1 MENGTDT
8 ATATTSEDQQ
18 RITRSAGIV
27 SIAVM
32 ASRLLGLVREKV
44 IAYYFAAGVGG
55 DAFYA
60 AFRIPNLM
68 RDLFGEG
75 ALSKAFVTTFTATEL
90 EDGEEAAWR
99 LASRVFNASFL
110 LLTLITVIGIFA
122 APAIVDLIFAGKGFQ
137 DVPLDPS
144 EHFGFNSKRDL
155 TVYLTQIMFPY
166 LILVSLAAV
175 TMGLLNSKGK
185 FGLPASASSFFN
197 IGSLIVGVWGYYV
210 APDLGLHRT
219 TGMAV
224 GVLVGGALQ
233 FLIQVPSMRR
243 VGFRYQPLLSFRDE
257 RVRQVMRL
265 IAPAIL
271 GVAALQVNVLV
282 NSIFASEGVGWLTW
296 INRAFRL
303 MHLPIGVFGVAIS
316 TVALP
321 NLAKLVAGGDMKAYR
336 RSFSYALRLMFLLT
350 VPASIGLMVLA
361 EPICRL
367 IFEGGQANPLDTQQT
382 AGALFYYAFGLC
394 GFSAVKIAT
403 DGFYT
408 FNDTRTPAV
417 VSLCTVGL
425 NILLNY
431 LFIYRFGFDHRS
443 LALSTSCTI
452 TLNFL
457 ALLFLLRGKA
467 GGLGLS
473 GIWSLLVKLAF
484 ASAVMGSVCWWGYTQ
499 IEGWLGVES
508 LIARLIGVFVPI
520 GLGMAVLV
528 VGAKLMRDPRVGS
541 VVGGNRSTA
550 IVGHQFIGTLVH

>member
-1 MENGTDT
+1 MTNGIDT
-8 ATATTSEDQQ
+8 ATATTSEDEQQ
-18 RITRSAGIV
+18 VTRSAGIV

-99 LASRVFNASFL
+99 LASHVFNATFL
-110 LLTLITVIGIFA
+110 LLTVITVVGIFA
-122 APAIVDLIFAGKGFQ
+122 APAIVDLIFTGKGFQ
-137 DVPLDPS
+137 EVPLDPS
-144 EHFGFNSKRDL
+144 EHFGFESKRDL

-197 IGSLIVGVWGYYV
+197 VGSLIVGVCGYYL
-210 APDLGLHRT
+210 APSFDLHRT

-233 FLIQVPSMRR
+233 FLIQVPSMQRA
-243 VGFRYQPLLSFRDE
+243 GFHYQPLLSFRDE

-265 IAPAIL
+265 IGPAIL
-271 GVAALQVNVLV
+271 GVAALQINVLV
-282 NSIFASEGVGWLTW
+282 NSIFASEGQGWLTW

-321 NLAKLVAGGDMKAYR
+321 NLAKLVAEGEMDAYR

-382 AGALFYYAFGLC
+382 AVALFYYGFGLC

-425 NILLNY
+425 NITLNY
-431 LFIYRFGFDHRS
+431 LFIYRLGFDHRS

-457 ALLFLLRGKA
+457 VLLFLLRGKA
-467 GGLGLS
+467 EGLGLG
-473 GIWSLLVKLAF
+473 GIWLLLVKLAVV
-484 ASAVMGSVCWWGYTQ
+484 STVMGAVCWWGYTQ
-499 IEGWLGVES
+499 IEGWLGVERI
-508 LIARLIGVFVPI
+508 IARLIGVFVPI
-520 GLGMAVLV
+520 GLGVAVLV
-528 VGAKLMRDPRVGS
+528 VGAKLMRIRELDQLLG
-541 VVGGNRSTA
+541 A
-550 IVGHQFIGTLVH
+550 IARRL

>member
-1 MENGTDT
+1 MTNGIDTDT
-8 ATATTSEDQQ
+8 VTTTDDQQ
-18 RITRSAGIV
+18 RVTRSAGIV

-99 LASRVFNASFL
+99 LASRVFNATFL
-110 LLTLITVIGIFA
+110 LLTLITLIGILA
-122 APAIVDLIFAGKGFQ
+122 APAIVDLIFTGKGFQ
-137 DVPLDPS
+137 DVSIDPS
-144 EHFGFNSKRDL
+144 EHFGFDSKRDL
-155 TVYLTQIMFPY
+155 TVYLTRIMFPY

-210 APDLGLHRT
+210 APSFDLHRT

-224 GVLVGGALQ
+224 GVVIGGALQ

-243 VGFRYQPLLSFRDE
+243 VGFRYQPLLSFHDE
-257 RVRQVMRL
+257 RIRQVVRL
-265 IAPAIL
+265 IGPAIL
-271 GVAALQVNVLV
+271 GVAALQINVLV
-282 NSIFASEGVGWLTW
+282 NSIFASEGEGWLTW

-321 NLAKLVAGGDMKAYR
+321 NLAKLVTEGDMEAYR
-336 RSFSYALRLMFLLT
+336 RSFSHALRLTFLLT
-350 VPASIGLMVLA
+350 VPASIGLIVLA

-394 GFSAVKIAT
+394 GFSAAKIAT

-431 LFIYRFGFDHRS
+431 LFIYRLGFDHRS

-457 ALLFLLRGKA
+457 ALLFLLRGRV

-473 GIWSLLVKLAF
+473 GIWLLLIKLVL
-484 ASAVMGSVCWWGYTQ
+484 ASAVMGGACWWSYTQ

-508 LIARLIGVFVPI
+508 IVARLIGVFIPI
-520 GLGMAVLV
+520 GLGVAVLV
-528 VGAKLMRDPRVGS
+528 AGAKLMRIRELDQLLS
-541 VVGGNRSTA
+541 A
-550 IVGHQFIGTLVH
+550 IARRL

>member
-1 MENGTDT
+1 MENGTDI

-90 EDGEEAAWR
+90 EDGEESAWR

-110 LLTLITVIGIFA
+110 LLTLITIVGILA
-122 APAIVDLIFAGKGFQ
+122 APAIVDLIFMGKGFQ
-137 DVPLDPS
+137 EVPLDPS
-144 EHFGFNSKRDL
+144 EHFGFDSKRDL
-155 TVYLTQIMFPY
+155 TVYLTRIMFPY

-197 IGSLIVGVWGYYV
+197 IGSLVVGVYGYYV

-243 VGFRYQPLLSFRDE
+243 VGFRYQLLLSFRDA

-265 IAPAIL
+265 IGPAIL

-282 NSIFASEGVGWLTW
+282 NSIFASEGEGWLTW

-321 NLAKLVAGGDMKAYR
+321 NLAKLVAAGNMEGYR
-336 RSFSYALRLMFLLT
+336 RSFSHALRLTFLLT
-350 VPASIGLMVLA
+350 VPASVGLLVLA

-408 FNDTRTPAV
+408 FNDTRTPAI

-431 LFIYRFGFDHRS
+431 LFIYRLGFDHRS

-457 ALLFLLRGKA
+457 ALLFLLRGRA

-473 GIWSLLVKLAF
+473 GIWSLLIKLAL
-484 ASAVMGSVCWWGYTQ
+484 ASAIMGCVCWWSYTQ
-499 IEGWLGVES
+499 IEGWVGAVS
-508 LIARLIGVFVPI
+508 LTARLIGVFVPI
-520 GLGMAVLV
+520 GLGVAILV
-528 VGAKLMRDPRVGS
+528 VGAKLMRIRELDQLL
-541 VVGGNRSTA
+541 NA
-550 IVGHQFIGTLVH
+550 IARRL

>member
-1 MENGTDT
+1 MKNGIDT

-18 RITRSAGIV
+18 RVTRSAGIV

-44 IAYYFAAGVGG
+44 IAYYFAAGVGA

-90 EDGEEAAWR
+90 EEGEEAAWR
-99 LASRVFNASFL
+99 LTSRVFNATFL
-110 LLTLITVIGIFA
+110 LLTLITFVGILA
-122 APAIVDLIFAGKGFQ
+122 APAIVDLIFTGKGFQ
-137 DVPLDPS
+137 EVPLDSS

-197 IGSLIVGVWGYYV
+197 VGSLVVGICGYYI
-210 APDLGLHRT
+210 APNFDLHRT

-233 FLIQVPSMRR
+233 FLIQVPSTRR
-243 VGFRYQPLLSFRDE
+243 VGFRYQFLLSFRDE

-265 IAPAIL
+265 IGPAIL

-282 NSIFASEGVGWLTW
+282 NSIFASEGEGWLTW

-321 NLAKLVAGGDMKAYR
+321 NLAKLVTEGDMEAYR

-350 VPASIGLMVLA
+350 VPASIGLIVLA

-394 GFSAVKIAT
+394 GFSVVKIAT

-431 LFIYRFGFDHRS
+431 LFIYRLGFDHRS

-457 ALLFLLRGKA
+457 ALLFLLRGKS

-473 GIWSLLVKLAF
+473 GIWLLLIKLAVS
-484 ASAVMGSVCWWGYTQ
+484 SAVMGGVCWWGYTQ

-508 LIARLIGVFVPI
+508 IIARLIGVFVPI
-520 GLGMAVLV
+520 GMGVVVLV
-528 VGAKLMRDPRVGS
+528 AGAKLMRVRELDQLLG
-541 VVGGNRSTA
+541 A
-550 IVGHQFIGTLVH
+550 IARRL

>member
-1 MENGTDT
+1 MKNEIDT

-110 LLTLITVIGIFA
+110 LLTLITVVGIFA
-122 APAIVDLIFAGKGFQ
+122 APVIVDLIFTGKGFQ
-137 DVPLDPS
+137 EVPLDPS
-144 EHFGFNSKRDL
+144 EHFGFESKRDL

-197 IGSLIVGVWGYYV
+197 VGSLIVGVYGYYV

-265 IAPAIL
+265 IGPAIL

-321 NLAKLVAGGDMKAYR
+321 NLAKLVAEGDMEAYR

-408 FNDTRTPAV
+408 FNDTRTPAM

-484 ASAVMGSVCWWGYTQ
+484 ASAVMGGVCWWGYTQ

-528 VGAKLMRDPRVGS
+528 GGAKLMRVRELDQLLG
-541 VVGGNRSTA
+541 A
-550 IVGHQFIGTLVH
+550 IARRL

>member
-1 MENGTDT
+1 MENGIDTATATTSEDT
-8 ATATTSEDQQ
+8 ATATTSEDQH
-18 RITRSAGIV
+18 RVTRSAGIV

-110 LLTLITVIGIFA
+110 LLTLITLVGIFA
-122 APAIVDLIFAGKGFQ
+122 APAIVDLIFTGKGFQ
-137 DVPLDPS
+137 EVPLDPS
-144 EHFGFNSKRDL
+144 EHFGFDSKRDL
-155 TVYLTQIMFPY
+155 TVYLTRIMFPY

-185 FGLPASASSFFN
+185 FGVPASASSFFN
-197 IGSLIVGVWGYYV
+197 VGSLIVGVWGYYV

-233 FLIQVPSMRR
+233 FLVQVPSMRR
-243 VGFRYQPLLSFRDE
+243 VGFRYQLLLSFRDE

-265 IAPAIL
+265 IGPAIL

-282 NSIFASEGVGWLTW
+282 NSIFASEGEGWLTW

-321 NLAKLVAGGDMKAYR
+321 NLARLVAAGNMEEYR

-350 VPASIGLMVLA
+350 VPASVGLMVLA

-408 FNDTRTPAV
+408 FNDTRTPAI

-431 LFIYRFGFDHRS
+431 LFIYRLGFDHRS

-457 ALLFLLRGKA
+457 ALLFLLRGRA

-473 GIWSLLVKLAF
+473 GIWSLLIKLAL
-484 ASAVMGSVCWWGYTQ
+484 ASAIMGCVCWWSYTQ
-499 IEGWLGVES
+499 IEGWVGAVS
-508 LIARLIGVFVPI
+508 LTARLIGVFVPI
-520 GLGMAVLV
+520 GLGVAILV
-528 VGAKLMRDPRVGS
+528 VGAKLMRIRELDQLL
-541 VVGGNRSTA
+541 NA
-550 IVGHQFIGTLVH
+550 IARRL

>member
-1 MENGTDT
+1 MENGIDT
-8 ATATTSEDQQ
+8 ATASEDQQ

-110 LLTLITVIGIFA
+110 LLTLITIVGIFA

-137 DVPLDPS
+137 EVPLDPS
-144 EHFGFNSKRDL
+144 EHFGFESKRDL

-197 IGSLIVGVWGYYV
+197 VGSLIVGVYGYYV
-210 APDLGLHRT
+210 APDLDLHRT

-243 VGFRYQPLLSFRDE
+243 VGFRYQLLFSFRDE

-265 IAPAIL
+265 IGPAIL

-321 NLAKLVAGGDMKAYR
+321 NLAKLVAEGDMEAYR

-408 FNDTRTPAV
+408 FNDTRTPAM

-457 ALLFLLRGKA
+457 VLLFLLRGRA

-473 GIWSLLVKLAF
+473 GIWSLLIKLAF
-484 ASAVMGSVCWWGYTQ
+484 ASAVMGGVCWWGHTQ
-499 IEGWLGVES
+499 IEGWMGVES
-508 LIARLIGVFVPI
+508 IIARLIGVFVPI
-520 GLGMAVLV
+520 GLGVAVLV
-528 VGAKLMRDPRVGS
+528 VGAKLMRIRELDQLLG
-541 VVGGNRSTA
+541 A
-550 IVGHQFIGTLVH
+550 IARRL

>member
-1 MENGTDT
+1 MDNEID
-8 ATATTSEDQQ
+8 TATTSEAQQ
-18 RITRSAGIV
+18 RVTRSAGIV

-44 IAYYFAAGVGG
+44 IAYYFAAGIGG

-99 LASRVFNASFL
+99 LANRVFNASFL
-110 LLTLITVIGIFA
+110 LLTLITLVGIFA
-122 APAIVDLIFAGKGFQ
+122 APAIVDLIFTGKGFQ
-137 DVPLDPS
+137 EVPLDPS
-144 EHFGFNSKRDL
+144 EHFGFESKRDL

-197 IGSLIVGVWGYYV
+197 VGSLIVGVCGYYIG
-210 APDLGLHRT
+210 PSLDLHRT

-224 GVLVGGALQ
+224 GVVVGGALQ
-233 FLIQVPSMRR
+233 FLIQVPSARR
-243 VGFRYQPLLSFRDE
+243 VGFRYQSLLSFHDE
-257 RVRQVMRL
+257 RVRQVIRL
-265 IAPAIL
+265 IGPAIL
-271 GVAALQVNVLV
+271 GVAALQINVLI
-282 NSIFASEGVGWLTW
+282 NSIFASEGGGWLTW

-321 NLAKLVAGGDMKAYR
+321 NLAKLVAAGNMEEFR
-336 RSFSYALRLMFLLT
+336 RAFTYALRLMFLLT

-367 IFEGGQANPLDTQQT
+367 IFEGGQASPLDTQQT

-394 GFSAVKIAT
+394 GFSAVKIVT

-408 FNDTRTPAV
+408 FNDTRTPAII
-417 VSLCTVGL
+417 SLCTVGL

-431 LFIYRFGFDHRS
+431 LFIYRLGFDHRS

-452 TLNFL
+452 TLNFV

-473 GIWSLLVKLAF
+473 HIPLLLIKLAL
-484 ASAVMGSVCWWGYTQ
+484 ASAVMGCACWWSYTQ

-508 LIARLIGVFVPI
+508 IIARFIGAFVPI
-520 GLGMAVLV
+520 GLGVAVLV
-528 VGAKLMRDPRVGS
+528 AGAKLMRIQELDQLLS
-541 VVGGNRSTA
+541 A
-550 IVGHQFIGTLVH
+550 IARRL

>member
-8 ATATTSEDQQ
+8 ATATTSENQQ
-18 RITRSAGIV
+18 QVTRSAGIV

-110 LLTLITVIGIFA
+110 LLTLITVVGIFA
-122 APAIVDLIFAGKGFQ
+122 APAIVDLIFTGKGFQ
-137 DVPLDPS
+137 EVPLDPS
-144 EHFGFNSKRDL
+144 EHFGFDSKRDL

-197 IGSLIVGVWGYYV
+197 VGSLIVGVCGYYV
-210 APDLGLHRT
+210 APSFDLHRT

-233 FLIQVPSMRR
+233 FLIQVPSMRH
-243 VGFRYQPLLSFRDE
+243 VGFHYQPLLSLRDE

-265 IAPAIL
+265 IGPAIL
-271 GVAALQVNVLV
+271 GVAALQINVLV

-296 INRAFRL
+296 INRSFRL

-321 NLAKLVAGGDMKAYR
+321 NLAKLVAEGDMEGYR

-408 FNDTRTPAV
+408 FNDTRTPAI

-431 LFIYRFGFDHRS
+431 LFIYRLGFDHRS

-473 GIWSLLVKLAF
+473 GIWSLLIKLAF
-484 ASAVMGSVCWWGYTQ
+484 ASAVMGGVCWWGYTQ

-508 LIARLIGVFVPI
+508 IIARLIGVFVPI
-520 GLGMAVLV
+520 GLGVAVLV
-528 VGAKLMRDPRVGS
+528 SGAKLMRIRELDQLLG
-541 VVGGNRSTA
+541 A
-550 IVGHQFIGTLVH
+550 IARRL

>member
-1 MENGTDT
+1 MENGIDT

-110 LLTLITVIGIFA
+110 LLTLITIVGIFA
-122 APAIVDLIFAGKGFQ
+122 APAIVDLIFMGKGFQ
-137 DVPLDPS
+137 EVPLDPS
-144 EHFGFNSKRDL
+144 DHFGFDSKRDL
-155 TVYLTQIMFPY
+155 TVYLTRIMFPY

-197 IGSLIVGVWGYYV
+197 VGSLVVGVYGYYV

-224 GVLVGGALQ
+224 GVLVGGGLQ

-243 VGFRYQPLLSFRDE
+243 VGFRYQLLLSFRDE

-265 IAPAIL
+265 IGPAIL

-282 NSIFASEGVGWLTW
+282 NSIFASEGEGWLTW

-321 NLAKLVAGGDMKAYR
+321 NLARLVAAGNMEEYR

-350 VPASIGLMVLA
+350 VPASVGLMVLA

-408 FNDTRTPAV
+408 FNDTRTPAI

-431 LFIYRFGFDHRS
+431 LFIYRLGFDHRS
-443 LALSTSCTI
+443 LALSTACTI

-457 ALLFLLRGKA
+457 ALLLLLRGRA

-473 GIWSLLVKLAF
+473 GIWLLLIKLAL
-484 ASAVMGSVCWWGYTQ
+484 ASAIMGCVCWWSYTQ
-499 IEGWLGVES
+499 IEGWLGAVS
-508 LIARLIGVFVPI
+508 LTARLIGVFVPI
-520 GLGMAVLV
+520 ALGLAVLV
-528 VGAKLMRDPRVGS
+528 GGAKLMRIRELDQLL
-541 VVGGNRSTA
+541 NA
-550 IVGHQFIGTLVH
+550 IARRL

>member
-1 MENGTDT
+1 MENGIDT
-8 ATATTSEDQQ
+8 ATAATSENQQ

-75 ALSKAFVTTFTATEL
+75 ALSKAFVTTFAATEL

-99 LASRVFNASFL
+99 LASRIFNASFL
-110 LLTLITVIGIFA
+110 LLTLITLVGIFA
-122 APAIVDLIFAGKGFQ
+122 APAIVDLIFTGKGFQ

-144 EHFGFNSKRDL
+144 DHFGFDSKRDL
-155 TVYLTQIMFPY
+155 TVYLTRIMFPY

-185 FGLPASASSFFN
+185 FGVPASASSFFN
-197 IGSLIVGVWGYYV
+197 IGSLVVGVWGYYI

-243 VGFRYQPLLSFRDE
+243 VGFRYELLLSFRDE

-265 IAPAIL
+265 IGPAIL

-282 NSIFASEGVGWLTW
+282 NSIFASEGQGWLTW

-321 NLAKLVAGGDMKAYR
+321 NLARLVAAGNMDEYR
-336 RSFSYALRLMFLLT
+336 RSFSYALRLTFLLT
-350 VPASIGLMVLA
+350 VPASIGLMALA

-408 FNDTRTPAV
+408 FNDTRTPAI

-431 LFIYRFGFDHRS
+431 LFIYRLGFDHRS

-457 ALLFLLRGKA
+457 ALLFLLRGRA

-473 GIWSLLVKLAF
+473 GIWSLLIKLAL
-484 ASAVMGSVCWWGYTQ
+484 ASAIMGCVCWWSYTQ
-499 IEGWLGVES
+499 IEGWLGAVS
-508 LIARLIGVFVPI
+508 LIARLIGVFIPI
-520 GLGMAVLV
+520 GLGIAVLV
-528 VGAKLMRDPRVGS
+528 GGAKLMRVRELDQLLG
-541 VVGGNRSTA
+541 A
-550 IVGHQFIGTLVH
+550 IARRL

>member
-110 LLTLITVIGIFA
+110 LLTLITIVGIFA

-144 EHFGFNSKRDL
+144 EHFGFDSKRDL

-197 IGSLIVGVWGYYV
+197 VGSLIVGVWGYYV
-210 APDLGLHRT
+210 APSFELHRT

-257 RVRQVMRL
+257 RVRQVMKL
-265 IAPAIL
+265 IGPAIL

-321 NLAKLVAGGDMKAYR
+321 NLAKLVAAGNMAEYR
-336 RSFSYALRLMFLLT
+336 RSFSHALRLMFLLT

-394 GFSAVKIAT
+394 SFSAVKIAT

-408 FNDTRTPAV
+408 FNDTRTPAM

-473 GIWSLLVKLAF
+473 GIWSLLIKLAF
-484 ASAVMGSVCWWGYTQ
+484 ASAVMGGVCWWGYTQ

-520 GLGMAVLV
+520 GLGVAVLV
-528 VGAKLMRDPRVGS
+528 GGAKLMRIRELDQLLG
-541 VVGGNRSTA
+541 A
-550 IVGHQFIGTLVH
+550 IARRL

>member
-1 MENGTDT
+1 MENGID
-8 ATATTSEDQQ
+8 TATTSEDQQ
-18 RITRSAGIV
+18 QVTRSAGIV

-99 LASRVFNASFL
+99 LASRIFNASFL
-110 LLTLITVIGIFA
+110 LLTLVTVAGIFA
-122 APAIVDLIFAGKGFQ
+122 APAIVDLIFTGKGFQ
-137 DVPLDPS
+137 EVSLDPS
-144 EHFGFNSKRDL
+144 EHFGFDSKRDL
-155 TVYLTQIMFPY
+155 TVYLTRIMFPY

-175 TMGLLNSKGK
+175 TMGLLNSRGK

-243 VGFRYQPLLSFRDE
+243 VGFRYQLLLSFRDE

-265 IAPAIL
+265 IGPAIL

-282 NSIFASEGVGWLTW
+282 NSIFASEGEGWLTW

-321 NLAKLVAGGDMKAYR
+321 NLARLVAAGNMEEYR

-350 VPASIGLMVLA
+350 VPASVGLMVLA
-361 EPICRL
+361 EPISRL
-367 IFEGGQANPLDTQQT
+367 IFEGGQAIPLDTQQT

-408 FNDTRTPAV
+408 FNDTRTPAI

-431 LFIYRFGFDHRS
+431 LFIYRLGFDHRS

-457 ALLFLLRGKA
+457 VLLLLLRGRA
-467 GGLGLS
+467 AGLGLG
-473 GIWSLLVKLAF
+473 GIWLLLIKLAL
-484 ASAVMGSVCWWGYTQ
+484 ASAIMGCLCWWSYTQ
-499 IEGWLGVES
+499 IEGWLGAEN

-520 GLGMAVLV
+520 ALGLAVLV
-528 VGAKLMRDPRVGS
+528 GSAKLMRIRELDQLLG
-541 VVGGNRSTA
+541 A
-550 IVGHQFIGTLVH
+550 IARRL

>member
-1 MENGTDT
+1 MENGIDT
-8 ATATTSEDQQ
+8 ATVSHSEDQQ
-18 RITRSAGIV
+18 RVTRSAGIV

-90 EDGEEAAWR
+90 EEGEEAAWR
-99 LASRVFNASFL
+99 LASRVFSATFL
-110 LLTLITVIGIFA
+110 LLTVITIIGIFA
-122 APAIVDLIFAGKGFQ
+122 APAIVDLIFTGKGFQ
-137 DVPLDPS
+137 EVPLDPS
-144 EHFGFNSKRDL
+144 EHFGFDSKRDL

-197 IGSLIVGVWGYYV
+197 VGSLIVGVWGYYV
-210 APDLGLHRT
+210 APSFDLHRT

-243 VGFRYQPLLSFRDE
+243 VGFRYQPLLSFHDE

-265 IAPAIL
+265 IGPAIL
-271 GVAALQVNVLV
+271 GVAALQLNVLV
-282 NSIFASEGVGWLTW
+282 NSIFASEGEGWLTW

-321 NLAKLVAGGDMKAYR
+321 NLAKLVGEGDMEAYR

-350 VPASIGLMVLA
+350 VPASVGLMTLA

-382 AGALFYYAFGLC
+382 AVALFYYGFGLC

-457 ALLFLLRGKA
+457 ALLFLLRGRA

-473 GIWSLLVKLAF
+473 GIWLLLVKLAI
-484 ASAVMGSVCWWGYTQ
+484 ASAVMGAVCWWGYTQ
-499 IEGWLGVES
+499 IEGWLGVERI
-508 LIARLIGVFVPI
+508 IARLIGVFVPI
-520 GLGMAVLV
+520 GLGLAVLV
-528 VGAKLMRDPRVGS
+528 GSAKLMRIRELDQLLG
-541 VVGGNRSTA
+541 A
-550 IVGHQFIGTLVH
+550 IARRL

>member
-1 MENGTDT
+1 MENGIDT

-110 LLTLITVIGIFA
+110 LLTLITLVGIFA
-122 APAIVDLIFAGKGFQ
+122 APAIVDLIFTGKGFQ
-137 DVPLDPS
+137 EVPLDPS
-144 EHFGFNSKRDL
+144 EHFGFDSKRDL
-155 TVYLTQIMFPY
+155 TVYLTRIMFPY

-185 FGLPASASSFFN
+185 FGVPASASSFFN
-197 IGSLIVGVWGYYV
+197 VGSLIVGVWGYYV

-233 FLIQVPSMRR
+233 FLVQVPSMRR
-243 VGFRYQPLLSFRDE
+243 VGFRYQLLLSFRDE

-265 IAPAIL
+265 IGPAIL

-282 NSIFASEGVGWLTW
+282 NSIFASEGEGWLTW

-321 NLAKLVAGGDMKAYR
+321 NLARLVAAGNMEEYR

-350 VPASIGLMVLA
+350 VPASVGLMVLA

-408 FNDTRTPAV
+408 FNDTRTPAI

-431 LFIYRFGFDHRS
+431 LFIYRLGFDHRS

-457 ALLFLLRGKA
+457 ALLFLLRGRA

-473 GIWSLLVKLAF
+473 GIWSLLIKLAL
-484 ASAVMGSVCWWGYTQ
+484 ASAIMGCVCWWSYTQ
-499 IEGWLGVES
+499 IEGWVGAVS
-508 LIARLIGVFVPI
+508 LTARLIGVFVPI
-520 GLGMAVLV
+520 GLGVAILV
-528 VGAKLMRDPRVGS
+528 VGAKLMRIRELDQLL
-541 VVGGNRSTA
+541 NA
-550 IVGHQFIGTLVH
+550 IARRL

>member
-1 MENGTDT
+1 MENEIDT

-110 LLTLITVIGIFA
+110 LLTLITIVGIFA
-122 APAIVDLIFAGKGFQ
+122 APAIVDLIFTGKGFQ
-137 DVPLDPS
+137 EVPLDPS
-144 EHFGFNSKRDL
+144 EHFGFDSKRDL
-155 TVYLTQIMFPY
+155 TVYLTRIMFPY

-197 IGSLIVGVWGYYV
+197 VGSLIVGVWGYYA

-243 VGFRYQPLLSFRDE
+243 VGFRYQLLLSFRDE

-265 IAPAIL
+265 IGPAIL
-271 GVAALQVNVLV
+271 GVAALQINVLV
-282 NSIFASEGVGWLTW
+282 NSIFASEGEGWLTW

-321 NLAKLVAGGDMKAYR
+321 NLAKLVAEGDMGAYR

-408 FNDTRTPAV
+408 FNDTRTPAAI
-417 VSLCTVGL
+417 SLCTVGL

-473 GIWSLLVKLAF
+473 GIWSLLIKLAF

-520 GLGMAVLV
+520 GLGVAVLV
-528 VGAKLMRDPRVGS
+528 VGAKLMRVRELDQLL
-541 VVGGNRSTA
+541 NA
-550 IVGHQFIGTLVH
+550 IARRL

>member
-1 MENGTDT
+1 MENGIDT

-110 LLTLITVIGIFA
+110 LLTLITLVGIFA
-122 APAIVDLIFAGKGFQ
+122 APAIVDLIFMGKGFQ
-137 DVPLDPS
+137 EVPLDPS
-144 EHFGFNSKRDL
+144 EHFGFDSKRDL
-155 TVYLTQIMFPY
+155 TVYLTRIMFPY

-175 TMGLLNSKGK
+175 TMGLLNSRGR
-185 FGLPASASSFFN
+185 FGVPASASSFFN
-197 IGSLIVGVWGYYV
+197 VGSLIVGVWGYYI

-243 VGFRYQPLLSFRDE
+243 VGFRYQLLLSFRDE

-265 IAPAIL
+265 IGPAIL

-282 NSIFASEGVGWLTW
+282 NSIFASEGEGWLTW

-321 NLAKLVAGGDMKAYR
+321 NLARLVAAGNMEEYR

-350 VPASIGLMVLA
+350 VPASVGLMVLA

-408 FNDTRTPAV
+408 FNDTRTPAI

-431 LFIYRFGFDHRS
+431 LFIYRLGFDHRS

-457 ALLFLLRGKA
+457 ALLFLLRGRA

-473 GIWSLLVKLAF
+473 GIWSLLIKLAL
-484 ASAVMGSVCWWGYTQ
+484 ASAIMGCVCWWSYTQ
-499 IEGWLGVES
+499 IEGWVGAVS
-508 LIARLIGVFVPI
+508 LTARLIGVFVPI
-520 GLGMAVLV
+520 GLGVAILV
-528 VGAKLMRDPRVGS
+528 VGAKLMRIRELDQLL
-541 VVGGNRSTA
+541 NA
-550 IVGHQFIGTLVH
+550 IARRL

>member
-1 MENGTDT
+1 MTNGIDT
-8 ATATTSEDQQ
+8 ATATTSDDQQ
-18 RITRSAGIV
+18 QVTRSAGIV

-55 DAFYA
+55 DAYYA
-60 AFRIPNLM
+60 AFRSPNLM

-99 LASRVFNASFL
+99 LASRVFNATFL
-110 LLTLITVIGIFA
+110 LLTLITVIGMFA
-122 APAIVDLIFAGKGFQ
+122 APAIVDLIFPGKGFQ
-137 DVPLDPS
+137 EVPLDPS
-144 EHFGFNSKRDL
+144 EHFGFDSKRDL

-197 IGSLIVGVWGYYV
+197 VGSLIVGVWGYYL
-210 APDLGLHRT
+210 APSFDLHRT

-233 FLIQVPSMRR
+233 FLIQVPSTWR

-265 IAPAIL
+265 IGPATL
-271 GVAALQVNVLV
+271 GVAALQINVLV
-282 NSIFASEGVGWLTW
+282 NAIFASQGGGWLTW

-321 NLAKLVAGGDMKAYR
+321 NLAKLVAEGDMAAYR
-336 RSFSYALRLMFLLT
+336 RAFSYALRLTFLLT

-367 IFEGGQANPLDTQQT
+367 IFEGGQASPLDTQQT
-382 AGALFYYAFGLC
+382 AIALFYYGFGLC

-417 VSLCTVGL
+417 ISLCTVGL
-425 NILLNY
+425 NITLNY
-431 LFIYRFGFDHRS
+431 LFIYRLGFDHRS

-457 ALLFLLRGKA
+457 ALLLLLRGKA

-473 GIWSLLVKLAF
+473 GIWLLLIKLALV
-484 ASAVMGSVCWWGYTQ
+484 STVMGAVCWWGYTQ
-499 IEGWLGVES
+499 IEGWLGVETI
-508 LIARLIGVFVPI
+508 IARLIGVFVPI
-520 GLGMAVLV
+520 GLGVAVLV
-528 VGAKLMRDPRVGS
+528 VGAKLMRIRELDQLLG
-541 VVGGNRSTA
+541 A
-550 IVGHQFIGTLVH
+550 IARRL